1 MKRIVSAV
9 SLLAIVLA
17 LGWHFRLHEELLS
30 RLRPATVTRA
40 KTPDAPA
47 APREPAPVEARS
59 ENAAFQLALYYLPK
73 ATKPARPALDALLPR
88 YPALRLAAS
97 KDDTVATVRI
107 ATIPLAEYRPPT
119 VDSLKYS
126 GRGLSEAQAEALQKC
141 DEHLVLEFRYRPA
154 DGYAVLREAHELL
167 LAVASETGGLLW
179 DEETRELFTPEAWKE
194 RRLDPW
200 KGPRPVAPTQF
211 TIHLYRNDDLLRAIT
226 LGMAKLGLP
235 DLVVEDLPASSSDSV
250 GSLIN
255 LAAQTLLEK
264 RRLDAPG
271 RLHLDVAA
279 LEDDSE
285 RERLAKTYEKDATG
299 QADLTLVAGTR
310 DEGDPANRLWEI
322 DFPLAGHATRL
333 EAQNAFI
340 MGLFGATDEI
350 SYIQHDEELL
360 AASRKAKEEFPRL
373 AALARKG
380 FAPGERLLLKAPF
393 KTDDG
398 GNEWMWVEVVTWKGD
413 LVNGVLQNDPY
424 EVSGLAAGARVEFRA
439 SDAFDY
445 THYHPDGREEGN
457 GTGEILRRREEKP
470 TPDETKK

>member
-30 RLRPATVTRA
+30 LLRPSTVTRA
-40 KTPDAPA
+40 KLADTPA
-47 APREPAPVEARS
+47 APREPAPIEARA
-59 ENAAFQLALYYLPK
+59 ENAAFQLALFYLPK
-73 ATKPARPALDALLPR
+73 ATKPPHPAFEALLPR
-88 YPALRLAAS
+88 FPSLRLGTS
-97 KDDTVATVRI
+97 KDDPAATVRLP
-107 ATIPLAEYRPPT
+107 ALPLAEYRPPT

-126 GRGLSEAQAEALQKC
+126 GRGLSDAQAEALQKC
-141 DEHLVLEFRYRPA
+141 DEHLVLDFRYRPA

-167 LAVASETGGLLW
+167 LALASETGGLVW
-179 DEETRELFTPEAWKE
+179 DEETREVFTPEAWKE

-200 KGPRPVAPTQF
+200 TGPRPIAPSQL
-211 TIHLYRNDDLLRAIT
+211 TIHLYRGDDLLRAIT
-226 LGMAKLGLP
+226 LGMGKLGLP
-235 DLVVEDLPASSSDSV
+235 DLVVEDLPASSSSSV

-264 RRLDAPG
+264 GRLEAPG
-271 RLHLDVAA
+271 LLHVDVAA
-279 LEDDSE
+279 LEDAAE
-285 RERLAKTYEKDATG
+285 RKRHTDWFEKDAAG
-299 QADLTLVAGTR
+299 KADVTLVLGTR

-340 MGLFGATDEI
+340 TGLFGATDEI
-350 SYIQHDEELL
+350 SFIQHDEELL
-360 AASRKAKEEFPRL
+360 AASRKAKAEFPRL

-380 FAPGERLLLKAPF
+380 FAPGEKLLLKAPF

-424 EVSGLAAGARVEFRA
+424 EVSGLSAGARVEFRA

-445 THYHPDGREEGN
+445 IHYHPDGREEGN
-457 GTGEILRRREEKP
+457 TTGQILLRRQGKP
-470 TPDETKK
+470 APEETKK